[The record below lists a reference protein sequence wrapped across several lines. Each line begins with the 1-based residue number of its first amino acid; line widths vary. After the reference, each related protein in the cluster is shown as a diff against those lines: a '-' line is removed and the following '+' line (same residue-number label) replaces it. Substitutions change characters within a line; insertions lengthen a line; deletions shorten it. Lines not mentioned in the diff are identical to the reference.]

1 MQIVGKQVLPIDY
14 ATVLIEMLFLISE
27 IFLSARAMISITRR
41 QAAVYY
47 LRNTKTSV
55 FSNEKKIKS
64 SLEIEQE
71 LFYNFPHL
79 KERVQTHK
87 NRDKVN

>member
-1 MQIVGKQVLPIDY
+1 MQVVGNQVLPIDY
-14 ATVLIEMLFLISE
+14 ATVIIEMLFVFTE
-27 IFLSARAMISITRR
+27 FFLSIRAMISITRR

-47 LRNTKTSV
+47 LRNTQTSV

-64 SLEIEQE
+64 SIEIEQE

-79 KERVQTHK
+79 KERCLTQK
-87 NRDKVN
+87 NRVKTN